1 MIQRSES
8 PGRQNVCNNRL
19 LLQRA
24 VPAVQATLRFNRPHL
39 QWDWYKVNAFD
50 FLGVFLE
57 EMYHQISCESP
68 SAQFWPWC
76 ETNHCSSQASSFW
89 VIGCFLT
96 LLPPPSSSGVAF
108 LNLLVFALVEF
119 YKTTL
124 FDAPVYLGELESH
137 WQTVSTSNL
146 PIQTVI
152 DCLLKQ
158 GCYLRRCTGWL
169 KHPLK

>member
-1 MIQRSES
+1 MQQCAMENGINKTSKCLQQSTVTTEGRASDS
-8 PGRQNVCNNRL
+8 PLQQAPPSRRLVQGKCIWFFFCRGNVSTDEL
-19 LLQRA
+19 PIPFSKVL
-24 VPAVQATLRFNRPHL
+24 TLMSL
-39 QWDWYKVNAFD
+39 
-50 FLGVFLE
+50 
-57 EMYHQISCESP
+57 S
-68 SAQFWPWC
+68 
-76 ETNHCSSQASSFW
+76 HCSSQASSFW

-124 FDAPVYLGELESH
+124 FDASVYLGELESH

-169 KHPLK
+169 KH